1 MKPETLLPEFPA
13 ASPAQWR
20 AEVEAQLK
28 GAPFDKKMRTP
39 LPEGLTTE
47 PLYTAAD
54 VRDLPHLGSFPGF
67 APFVR
72 GRDAS
77 GGLARPW
84 DVSQE
89 ISLRDPLAFNLAAR
103 HDLARGLTGLNIV
116 LDQATRNGHDPDW
129 AEPGEVGV
137 GGLSIATLEDL
148 RKALQ
153 AIHLDK
159 TSLFIRSGS
168 SALPFAALL
177 AALCHKTGL
186 ATSRLTGC
194 IEMDPLGVLAHE
206 GRLPHSLEGAYRE
219 MAELMRWAMAHAPH
233 LQTVCVHTRS
243 WHEGG
248 GHAVQELAFSLATA
262 ADYLRAL
269 AARGIPVHHAAPRI
283 RFAITVGADFF
294 TEIAKL
300 RAARLLWSQLTEA
313 LGGPGHAQ
321 PLTIHVR
328 SASTNKTAYDAHVN
342 LLRATVEA
350 FAGALGG
357 ANSMQV
363 SPFDEAFRTPDDF
376 SRRIARN
383 TQLILQ
389 KECQLDRLIDPA
401 GGSWYVESLTDA
413 LARAAW
419 DEFRAIERLGGMAPA
434 LQEGVPQK
442 AVAATAAARLDA
454 IARRRTSIIGTNQYA
469 SAKESFPAPAH
480 PDEDAAAFQQRRA
493 SMVRAIRTSP
503 LNAQNAD
510 VLDKLGSIVN
520 AGDTGFFDRCV
531 QAILAGAT
539 LGEITR
545 AIRIKDRPS
554 APITPVCLHRAAFQ
568 FENLRR
574 SLELSG
580 SRPRV
585 LLLTLGPLKQHKA
598 RADYATSFFEIAGAE
613 IIQSGPLDGPSAIA
627 PALAAHP
634 ATVAV
639 LCSTD
644 ETYPDLVPAFIQ
656 AARTAS
662 RPPVTVLA
670 GYPQDHVKAFQ
681 EAGIQAFIHLRCNAL
696 ETLTSI
702 FRQAGLL
709 PTPVDPHPSQI

>member
-1 MKPETLLPEFPA
+1 MNHQPLLAEFPPA
-13 ASPAQWR
+13 TAAQWR

-39 LPEGLTTE
+39 LPEGITTE
-47 PLYTAAD
+47 PLYTAD
-54 VRDLPHLGSFPGF
+54 HTRNLPHLDSLPGF

-72 GRDAS
+72 GRDAV
-77 GGLARPW
+77 GYLDQPW
-84 DVSQE
+84 DISQE
-89 ISLRDPLAFNLAAR
+89 INLRDPLAFNLAAR
-103 HDLARGLTGLNIV
+103 HDLARGLTSLNIV

-137 GGLSIATLEDL
+137 GGLSIATLDDL
-148 RKALQ
+148 RKAFQ

-159 TSLFIRSGS
+159 TTLFIRSGS

-177 AALCHKTGL
+177 AAYCQKTGL
-186 ATSRLTGC
+186 ATSRLRGC

-206 GRLPHSLEGAYRE
+206 GRLPHSLDGAYRE
-219 MAELMRWAMAHAPH
+219 MAELMRWASSHAPH

-248 GHAVQELAFSLATA
+248 GHAVQELAFAIATA

-269 AARGIPVHHAAPRI
+269 AARAIPVDQAAPRF

-300 RAARLLWSQLTEA
+300 RAARLLWAQLTEA
-313 LGGPGHAQ
+313 LAGPGHAQ

-328 SASTNKTAYDAHVN
+328 SAAYNKTIYDPHVN
-342 LLRATVEA
+342 MLRATVEA
-350 FAGALGG
+350 FAGVLGG

-363 SPFDEAFRTPDDF
+363 APFDDTFRTPDEF

-413 LARAAW
+413 IARAAW
-419 DEFRAIERLGGMAPA
+419 DLFRQVEQRGGMARA
-434 LQEGVPQK
+434 LQDGFPQQAVAETAAQRLK
-442 AVAATAAARLDA
+442 AVAH
-454 IARRRTSIIGTNQYA
+454 RRTSIIGTNQYA
-469 SAKESFPAPAH
+469 NPAESLPTPP
-480 PDEDAAAFQQRRA
+480 PDEDAATFQQRRA
-493 SMVRAIRTSP
+493 SFIRAIRTSP

-510 VLDKLGSIVN
+510 VLDKLGAIVN
-520 AGDTGFFDRCV
+520 AGPEGFLDHCV
-531 QAILAGAT
+531 RAILAGAT

-545 AIRIKDRPS
+545 AIRIHDKPS
-554 APITPVCLHRAAFQ
+554 PPSTPVCLHRAAFQ
-568 FENLRR
+568 FEHLRR
-574 SLELSG
+574 SLEQSG
-580 SRPRV
+580 RRPQV
-585 LLLTLGPLKQHKA
+585 LLLTMGPLKQHKA
-598 RADYATSFFEIAGAE
+598 RADYATAFFAIAGAE
-613 IIQSGPLDGPSAIA
+613 ILHSGPLPGPEAIA

-634 ATVAV
+634 APIAV

-644 ETYPDLVPAFIQ
+644 ETYPDLVPAFLT
-656 AARTAS
+656 AATAA
-662 RPPVTVLA
+662 PHHPVTVLA
-670 GYPQDHVKAFQ
+670 GYPTDHVPAFQ
-681 EAGIQAFIHLRCNAL
+681 AAGLQAFIHLRCNAL

-702 FRQAGLL
+702 FRQAALL
-709 PTPVDPHPSQI
+709 PAPIHHP